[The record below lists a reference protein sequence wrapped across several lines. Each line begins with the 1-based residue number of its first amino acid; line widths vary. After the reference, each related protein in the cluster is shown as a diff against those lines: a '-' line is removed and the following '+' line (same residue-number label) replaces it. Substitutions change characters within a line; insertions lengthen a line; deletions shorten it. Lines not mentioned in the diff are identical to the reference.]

1 MVLWL
6 MWLKLV
12 NSLELLLVAPSI
24 GRTTLTWSAKKSA
37 ELLAL
42 WSVLEINCRRIYCGH
57 YIYTKEIRGTRCF
70 SSVQQHHILN
80 TTSSPMCYV
89 CRTLLQVSVL
99 ARKICLEKMEEA
111 LLRSR
116 SSKSVLMC
124 GKVAH
129 AESSNS
135 SASFFYFYLSI
146 DLLFVFLEVCCVF
159 HMGHDA
165 WDDWLIDY

>member
-1 MVLWL
+1 
-6 MWLKLV
+6 
-12 NSLELLLVAPSI
+12 
-24 GRTTLTWSAKKSA
+24 
-37 ELLAL
+37 
-42 WSVLEINCRRIYCGH
+42 
-57 YIYTKEIRGTRCF
+57 
-70 SSVQQHHILN
+70 
-80 TTSSPMCYV
+80 MCYV

-165 WDDWLIDY
+165 